1 MNKKGYEE
9 ITKAATLRIQH
20 LAAAANAKTNDSA
33 DTRAHHRRVMG
44 QWAYGAYL
52 LWETLTGGMWSEK
65 WEADSER
72 LREMVKAIGQE
83 PGEG

>member
-20 LAAAANAKTNDSA
+20 LAACANARTKDSA
-33 DTRAHHRRVMG
+33 DTRAQHRRIMG
-44 QWAYGAYL
+44 EWAFGAYL
-52 LWETLTGGMWSEK
+52 LWETLTGGMLSAN

-72 LREMVKAIGQE
+72 LREMVNAIRQE

>member
-20 LAAAANAKTNDSA
+20 LAACANAKSQDSA

-44 QWAYGAYL
+44 EWAYGAYL
-52 LWETLTGGMWSEK
+52 LWETLTGGMLSANWDAE
-65 WEADSER
+65 SER